1 MIFVDLCCLI
11 FLPIWKILT
20 ASSISIC
27 SIEFDKAINIPVRP
41 TPALV
46 YNKFKSTHTCL
57 QWHLLRG
64 KVVYLYKKGEPSRV
78 FSVNLNKFVR
88 LPFYR
93 IPTAIVS
100 VSYNYVKNHNFRK
113 KVLYW
118 YTKQHSKYW
127 ENSMKHYLYFKI
139 FTLKIIWHSLCFNVP
154 CTIICTK
161 ETF

>member
-11 FLPIWKILT
+11 FLTFWKILT

-100 VSYNYVKNHNFRK
+100 EV
-113 KVLYW
+113 
-118 YTKQHSKYW
+118 
-127 ENSMKHYLYFKI
+127 I
-139 FTLKIIWHSLCFNVP
+139 ITLKIIIFEKKYFIDIQSNILNIERIPWNIISILKSLL
-154 CTIICTK
+154 
-161 ETF
+161 